1 MGLKDKLTTGVGSVF
16 SQGNG
21 STPSIPVGAT
31 NQSKLHDEYSING
44 NPNQV
49 GKPSPSLLDLNGQ
62 VPANNYR
69 DNTPEGA
76 SF

>member
-1 MGLKDKLTTGVGSVF
+1 MGLLDKLTTGVGSTF
-16 SQGNG
+16 SNGNG

-31 NQSKLHDEYSING
+31 DQSKLHDQYSING
-44 NPNQV
+44 TPNQAN
-49 GKPSPSLLDLNGQ
+49 KPQPSTLDLNG
-62 VPANNYR
+62 VKPANNYR

>member
-1 MGLKDKLTTGVGSVF
+1 MGILDKLTNAGTVF
-16 SQGNG
+16 NPNG
-21 STPSIPVGAT
+21 INTPTTPVGAT
-31 NQSKLHDEYSING
+31 DQSKLHDQYSING

-49 GKPSPSLLDLNGQ
+49 GKPSPSQLDLNGQ

-69 DNTPEGA
+69 DNAPEGA